1 MERFWALEMEKCMKN
16 IRHDFELLYATIY
29 REMTGYYEAKLQE
42 MQTTVEQELRY
53 QKVIVEEIAVSQQ
66 QVQLEYE
73 EVQQS
78 LSNENQTLIKLKE
91 TYGKYSSTV
100 FSPFHFILPRYVF
113 LS

>member
-1 MERFWALEMEKCMKN
+1 MKN

-91 TYGKYSSTV
+91 TYGK
-100 FSPFHFILPRYVF
+100 
-113 LS
+113 